1 MYEEIILLLRAC
13 RGIIKTHPGLDALEY
28 AVLATAINRQ
38 IDELESMTTP
48 KPRQEGPTQNLKVL
62 A

>member
-1 MYEEIILLLRAC
+1 MFEEIILLLRAC

-28 AVLATAINRQ
+28 AVLATAISRQ
-38 IDELESMTTP
+38 IEALESMTTP
-48 KPRQEGPTQNLKVL
+48 RPRQDDPPPQVKVL